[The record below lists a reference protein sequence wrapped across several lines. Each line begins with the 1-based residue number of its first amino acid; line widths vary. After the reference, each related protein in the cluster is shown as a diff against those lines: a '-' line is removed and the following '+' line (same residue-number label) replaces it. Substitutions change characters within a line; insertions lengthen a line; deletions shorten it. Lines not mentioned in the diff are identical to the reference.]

1 MAVRRE
7 DLFEAPGAVV
17 VAFPTELVRA
27 RARRRD
33 LVVRRRRAAGMLVAV
48 AVSVFLLATDPAP
61 ESAAS
66 APAPRVVTLAAG
78 DSLWDLAEAYAPE
91 GSDPRAYVAEVRE
104 LNGLFGTPRAGAVV
118 RLPR

>member
-33 LVVRRRRAAGMLVAV
+33 LVVRRRRAAGMLAAVVVAL
-48 AVSVFLLATDPAP
+48 FLLATDPIP

-66 APAPRVVTLAAG
+66 ADAPHTVTLAAG
-78 DSLWDLAEAYAPE
+78 DSLWDLAAAYAPE
-91 GSDPRAYVAEVRE
+91 GSDPRAYVAQIRA
-104 LNGLFGTPRAGAVV
+104 LNGLYGTPRVGAAV